1 MNFKYSLA
9 FKPSALNEWKK
20 LAPIIRDQ
28 FKKKLTKRLDD
39 PHVPSDALSGL
50 QGCYKIK
57 LKSVG
62 YRLVYQ
68 VGNGEVLVT
77 VVPSG
82 GGSAVIFTARP
93 RGASKYA
100 ANGPSKS
107 AQHSN

>member
-9 FKPSALNEWKK
+9 FKPSALKEWKK
-20 LAPIIRDQ
+20 LAPAIRDQ

-68 VGNGEVLVT
+68 VEDGQVLVT
-77 VVPSG
+77 VVASG
-82 GGSAVIFTARP
+82 GGSAVMFTAKQRTVCEF
-93 RGASKYA
+93 GA
-100 ANGPSKS
+100 ANTGI
-107 AQHSN
+107 QSNR